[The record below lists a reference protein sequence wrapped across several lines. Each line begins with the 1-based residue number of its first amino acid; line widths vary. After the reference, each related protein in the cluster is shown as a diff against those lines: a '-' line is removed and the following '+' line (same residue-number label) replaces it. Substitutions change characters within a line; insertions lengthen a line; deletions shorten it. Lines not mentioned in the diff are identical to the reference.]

1 MLLNKQA
8 TANFQ
13 LVQVLIP
20 ANSPNQRFNIPD
32 QPLLRDKAI
41 EKIEVYNNLL
51 IGAAPNGTTCLLPT
65 NSAYLTFADQS
76 GFEFIQNQLYWE
88 FNGLYGNG
96 NANANSFTI
105 NGTFNIGLR
114 KIVFPKSYITFN
126 SSNPSINP
134 YTILLG
140 IYYR

>member
-51 IGAAPNGTTCLLPT
+51 IGKAPNGTNCQLPT

-88 FNGLYGNG
+88 FNGLYGNA
-96 NANANSFTI
+96 NADANSFTI

-114 KIVFPKSYITFN
+114 KIVFPKSFVTFN
-126 SSNPSINP
+126 SSNPSNNP

>member
-8 TANFQ
+8 TTNFQ

-20 ANSPNQRFNIPD
+20 ANSPNQKFNIPD
-32 QPLLRDKAI
+32 QPLLRDKVI
-41 EKIEVYNNLL
+41 EKIETYNNLL
-51 IGAAPNGTTCLLPT
+51 IGAAPNGTVCQLPT
-65 NSAYLTFADQS
+65 NNAYVTFADQS
-76 GFEFIQNQLYWE
+76 GFEFIQNQSYWE

-114 KIVFPKSYITFN
+114 KIVFPKSYITF
-126 SSNPSINP
+126 SASNATGTP
-134 YTILLG
+134 YTILFG
-140 IYYR
+140 IYYK